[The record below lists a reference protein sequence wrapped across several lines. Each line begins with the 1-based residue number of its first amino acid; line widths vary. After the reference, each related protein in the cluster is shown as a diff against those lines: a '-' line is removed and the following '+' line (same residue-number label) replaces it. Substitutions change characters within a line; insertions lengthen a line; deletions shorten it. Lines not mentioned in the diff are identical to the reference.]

1 MGIQREL
8 LSMENEK
15 ATRTT
20 TSKKMTN
27 HLESSISK
35 DNGTDKD
42 AVGRTTNGNGWVKVG
57 TIAAAS
63 AVLGGLA
70 AAWFYRK
77 TLSRLREAENEIPD
91 SESKIIGDETQEDF

>member
-1 MGIQREL
+1 MINDIE
-8 LSMENEK
+8 SDVSK
-15 ATRTT
+15 AIPETARRDPA
-20 TSKKMTN
+20 SN
-27 HLESSISK
+27 QWL
-35 DNGTDKD
+35 
-42 AVGRTTNGNGWVKVG
+42 KVG

-91 SESKIIGDETQEDF
+91 SEAGTIEDATVEDF

>member
-1 MGIQREL
+1 MINDVE
-8 LSMENEK
+8 SDV
-15 ATRTT
+15 
-20 TSKKMTN
+20 SKTKEAAS
-27 HLESSISK
+27 HVEPYDPAS
-35 DNGTDKD
+35 
-42 AVGRTTNGNGWVKVG
+42 RGWLKVG

-91 SESKIIGDETQEDF
+91 SKTGTTEDRMGEDF